1 MSGDQAAIA
10 DVLMART
17 MYAIISVQSTDGL
30 PPGAV
35 EEAMHLA
42 EEAGDRIM
50 LSNLQ
55 AGFAMRFAR
64 TDPDVARRW
73 QEQATETARESGN
86 PYAMAN
92 VAQLRGRVANLSARP
107 AEARRLFLEAAGQFR
122 AIDDRNMEL
131 VCLSELAHVLR
142 REGLLDDA
150 EAMYRE
156 TIPGWQHGGNRG
168 AIANQLECFGY
179 LALARGIPVRAA
191 TLLGAAEVL
200 REGAASPIPPQE
212 RPEYDAQMERLRGL
226 PDEGAL
232 ASAWAEGRSLTS
244 DEAVAF
250 AVSV

>member
-10 DVLMART
+10 DVLLART
-17 MYAIISVQSTDGL
+17 MYAIIGDQSTDRL

-35 EEAMHLA
+35 EEAMRFA

-55 AGFAMRFAR
+55 AGFAMRFAW
-64 TDPDVARRW
+64 TDPAVAGRW
-73 QEQATETARESGN
+73 QEQATETARASGN

-92 VAQLRGRVANLSARP
+92 VTQLRGRVANLSARP

-131 VCLSELAHVLR
+131 VCLSEVAHVLR

-179 LALARGIPVRAA
+179 LALARRVPERAA

-200 REGAASPIPPQE
+200 REGAAAPVPPQE
-212 RPEYDAQMERLRGL
+212 RAEYDAQVERLRGL
-226 PDEGAL
+226 LNEGAM
-232 ASAWAEGRSLTS
+232 ATAWAGGRSLTS